1 MIRGSGVMPN
11 MNQRLEVLQRKIND
25 SKLHLAEAMGAL
37 RVELEVMKTL
47 IEQQRS
53 EFSEFSSQA
62 KRAHQSVANRSNGH
76 RPEESG
82 LHQTEAHQGM
92 VGRVQHD

>member
-1 MIRGSGVMPN
+1 MPN

-37 RVELEVMKTL
+37 RVELEVMKML

-62 KRAHQSVANRSNGH
+62 KRVQQSVANRSNGH

-82 LHQTEAHQGM
+82 LHQTEAHQEIA
-92 VGRVQHD
+92 GRVQHD